1 MKRVLDK
8 ISEIS
13 MYVEELEEIAPAT
26 LEEYKSDLTKKAAC
40 ERYVEKIMEAVTDL
54 AFLAIKAKRLRMPE
68 DDADAFSILLESKV
82 IDEALS
88 KRMKYAK
95 GMKNII
101 SHQYGRIDD
110 ETVFDA
116 VREELG
122 KDARQFVER
131 VRRSLGGTS

>member
-13 MYVEELEEIAPAT
+13 RYLEELEEIVPAT
-26 LEEYKSDLTKKAAC
+26 MEEYKSDLVKKAAC
-40 ERYVEKIMEAVTDL
+40 ERYVEKIMEAITDL

-101 SHQYGRIDD
+101 AHQYGRIDD

-122 KDARQFVER
+122 KDARQFVEC
-131 VRRSLGGTS
+131 VKKSL